1 LLVAGAAGAAEA
13 VGTLVH
19 LPETEGILPRE
30 VQFLEPRLPGNRLQ
44 NRFEAVP
51 TWVVPW
57 DLALLL
63 VVEVGR

>member
-1 LLVAGAAGAAEA
+1 MRVAGAAGGAEV
-13 VGTLVH
+13 VGTLGH
-19 LPETEGILPRE
+19 LPETEGILPQE
-30 VQFLEPRLPGNRLQ
+30 VQFLEPRLLGNRLQ
-44 NRFEAVP
+44 NRLEAVP